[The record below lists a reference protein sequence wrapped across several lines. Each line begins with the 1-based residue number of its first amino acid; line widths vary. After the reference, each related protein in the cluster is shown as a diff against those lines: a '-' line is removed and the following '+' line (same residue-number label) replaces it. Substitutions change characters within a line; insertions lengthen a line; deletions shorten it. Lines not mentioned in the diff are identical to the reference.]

1 MRICYT
7 GLQEENMI
15 YHTFHGDKLS
25 ALGFGAMRLPVI
37 DGDDARIDEAAAAEM
52 VSYALSH
59 GINYF
64 DTAWAYHGGNSERV
78 LGKILQQYPRETYF
92 LSTKFPGFNP
102 LYADKVEE
110 IFEEQLKRTGAG
122 YFDFYLLHNVLE
134 ADIDTYLN
142 PKHRIVAYLKKQK
155 ELGRIRHLGFSA
167 HGSLN
172 TIRRFLEVYGRDME
186 FCQLQVNWVDWSYQG
201 AEEKVELLRSYGIP
215 LWVMEPMRGGK
226 LSRLPE
232 EMEKKLRTLRPEE
245 STAAWSFRFIQSLD
259 SALLTL
265 SGASTLSQLA
275 ENIAVFEEEKPVSD
289 EEKQVLFEIA
299 KEISRGVPC
308 TRCRYCLSHCPQNLD
323 IPRLISIY
331 NDEVFS
337 EGGRITRLHL
347 SALPADRQPASCV
360 SCGECT
366 KMCPQGISVPDILRD
381 FVKRLG

>member
-1 MRICYT
+1 M
-7 GLQEENMI
+7 EE
-15 YHTFHGDKLS
+15 
-25 ALGFGAMRLPVI
+25 
-37 DGDDARIDEAAAAEM
+37 
-52 VSYALSH
+52 SYLAS
-59 GINYF
+59 
-64 DTAWAYHGGNSERV
+64 
-78 LGKILQQYPRETYF
+78 
-92 LSTKFPGFNP
+92 
-102 LYADKVEE
+102 
-110 IFEEQLKRTGAG
+110 
-122 YFDFYLLHNVLE
+122 
-134 ADIDTYLN
+134 
-142 PKHRIVAYLKKQK
+142 
-155 ELGRIRHLGFSA
+155 
-167 HGSLN
+167 
-172 TIRRFLEVYGRDME
+172 RRR
-186 FCQLQVNWVDWSYQG
+186 W
-201 AEEKVELLRSYGIP
+201 K
-215 LWVMEPMRGGK
+215 
-226 LSRLPE
+226 
-232 EMEKKLRTLRPEE
+232 KKLRTLRPEE

-275 ENIAVFEEEKPVSD
+275 ENIAVFEEEKPVSA
-289 EEKQVLFEIA
+289 EEKLVLFEIA